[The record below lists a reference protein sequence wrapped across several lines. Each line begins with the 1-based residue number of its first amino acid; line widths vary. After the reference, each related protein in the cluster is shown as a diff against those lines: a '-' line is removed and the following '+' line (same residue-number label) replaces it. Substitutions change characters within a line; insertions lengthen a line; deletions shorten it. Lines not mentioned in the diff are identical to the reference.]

1 MFAVAVVTLMKKAR
15 KKPMTKWL
23 IAYRVKDSDKW
34 MKYCYANTQRAI
46 PLAIE
51 KLFGSIQNIET
62 IQIKKIIV

>member
-1 MFAVAVVTLMKKAR
+1 
-15 KKPMTKWL
+15 MTKWL